1 MRARCCARR
10 ANGWA
15 RVDALSSNG
24 EPSGRSSDGHQKRT
38 EWSVVYAALLVAA
51 VVLFVW
57 TVRDVLSPFVAYL
70 ALLALLAPFA
80 GTRRHMVVVTVA
92 TSMLGLHVLSTL
104 GGLLAPFFLAFALA
118 YILDPAVD
126 VLERRIR
133 RPFAITILLV
143 PALAIVGVLL
153 VIGVPEIADQVENLI
168 GRLPEAAS
176 RASTYME
183 SARGWLGRVRI
194 PFLPEFDPAALLNPE
209 RITLW
214 LQDRQSR
221 LMDGGLAALFGV
233 GRGVGAVL
241 GLLGYIVLTPVL
253 TVYLLRDFDNIKER
267 AAHLIP
273 IAWRTSWLDFL
284 REYDRLLSRF
294 LRGQLIEA
302 TLVGVLT
309 WLGLLVL
316 GFPYSGLVGAIAGTF
331 NLVPYL
337 GLLASIVPVIV
348 IALISGSVAGSLLKA
363 GIVFAIV
370 QFIDGSITG
379 PRIVG
384 ESVGLHPI
392 WVMLALAIGGS
403 VFGFVG
409 LLLAMPA
416 AVLVKLMISAALEKY
431 RGSRFFQAGA
441 TQGDS
446 A

>member
-1 MRARCCARR
+1 VSAR
-10 ANGWA
+10 
-15 RVDALSSNG
+15 G
-24 EPSGRSSDGHQKRT
+24 EEEAERIGDGQRQRM
-38 EWSVVYAALLVAA
+38 EWSVVYAPLLVAA
-51 VVLFVW
+51 AFLYVW
-57 TVRDVLSPFVAYL
+57 TVRDVLSPFIAYL

-92 TSMLGLHVLSTL
+92 TSLLGLHVLSTL
-104 GGLLAPFFLAFALA
+104 GGLLAPFFLAFAIA

-126 VLERRIR
+126 VLERKIR
-133 RPFAITILLV
+133 RPLAITILLV
-143 PALAIVGVLL
+143 PVLVIIGVLLIVGV
-153 VIGVPEIADQVENLI
+153 PEVADQVENLI
-168 GRLPEAAS
+168 GRLPEAAG
-176 RASTYME
+176 RAGGYME
-183 SARGWLGRVRI
+183 AARGWLGRVRI
-194 PFLPEFDPAALLNPE
+194 PFLPEFDPAAMLNPD
-209 RITLW
+209 RITRW

-221 LMDGGLAALFGV
+221 IMDGGLAAVLGV

-241 GLLGYIVLTPVL
+241 GVLGYIVLTPVL
-253 TVYLLRDFDNIKER
+253 TVYLLRDFDKIKER
-267 AAHLIP
+267 AGNLIP
-273 IAWRTSWLDFL
+273 VAYRTGWLDFL

-309 WLGLLVL
+309 WLGLQIL

-337 GLLASIVPVIV
+337 GLVASIVPVLV

-392 WVMLALAIGGS
+392 WVILALAIGGS

-416 AVLVKLMISAALEKY
+416 AVLVKLLIAAALKKY
-431 RGSRFFQAGA
+431 SRSRFFEEGA
-441 TQGDS
+441 VPGDS